1 MGLFIL
7 GVVSLYIAAIPE
19 LMYRTEAL
27 TFLAFAAALSL
38 MSLVARGNFSF
49 AIFHGLRGLFILIVL
64 RLVGEGRV
72 LVEIALLLPY
82 LLETSMYLNLA
93 KSLAVGSLFTA
104 CFIAIDALV
113 LGTPGP
119 EGYFIREGILI
130 YLAVLVG
137 GGGAVLVQY
146 RETIVQKNQRIAA
159 LELSMK
165 SLEIANRSFQE
176 YADRI
181 ESVTEDNERKRIT
194 RDIHDSIGYALTNVG
209 MSLQAAKL
217 YAKDSPNQL
226 NGFLDT
232 IREQV
237 NEALVEARRILHQL
251 RTIQRPQLKG
261 INGIYHL
268 IKSFGE
274 ATGVEVTLV
283 TANAPQVYREEI
295 DLAIYYFVQEGLTN
309 AIKHGSAN
317 RIEVQFWLFERELE
331 ITIMDNGAGIHDLG
345 PGIGHTGMME
355 RFGEFGGRI
364 VMERNDFGFRL
375 RAYIPVGELTYD

>member
-1 MGLFIL
+1 
-7 GVVSLYIAAIPE
+7 
-19 LMYRTEAL
+19 
-27 TFLAFAAALSL
+27 
-38 MSLVARGNFSF
+38 
-49 AIFHGLRGLFILIVL
+49 
-64 RLVGEGRV
+64 
-72 LVEIALLLPY
+72 
-82 LLETSMYLNLA
+82 MYLNLA

-331 ITIMDNGAGIHDLG
+331 ITIMDNGAGVHDLG

-355 RFGEFGGRI
+355 RFGDFGGRI
-364 VMERNDFGFRL
+364 VMERIDFGFRL